1 MQEIKG
7 YDRSIQE
14 LLSGGSYGI
23 DYYQREYKWGRKQLQ
38 ELVDDLTGRFLDSY
52 QPGDAAKEVAHYGH
66 YFLGSIVV
74 SQNDDARHIVDGQQR
89 MTSLS
94 ILLIYLNNLQR
105 NRDQQV
111 SIQSLI
117 YADDFGEKKF
127 KLNVPERNDC
137 MEALFNNTPFNT
149 DGTSESVR
157 NLTARYQDLG
167 ELFPEEL
174 QGEALPLFI
183 YWLMRKVKLIEII
196 AYADEDAYTIF
207 ETMNDR
213 GLSLTPTDMLKGYLL
228 ANIDNAEKRFE
239 ADKRIKKYLSK
250 FAAYGKE
257 TDADFFKAWLRSQYA
272 QKIRER
278 KKDAKPED
286 FDLIGTEYHR
296 WVRNHASALGLKDGE
311 DFYQFVVRD
320 FRFYADLYLR
330 LLKAAE
336 TRTHGLESVRYNAD
350 AGFTLQHH
358 VTLAS
363 VGPGDDLE
371 TAITKIGVVADFL
384 DSWLNLRFWNYK
396 SNSYSTMSYAVFLV
410 IRSIRGKSLTEV
422 RSILHDQLQKEMAE
436 IDFSLPV
443 HLNQFT
449 SKAIHRQLA
458 RFTDWL
464 EQQSGEPGKYE
475 DYIVRSG
482 KNAYEVEHIWA
493 NHYDRFSD
501 VFDQQGDFDR
511 TRNQIGGLLLLP
523 KKINASLSDM
533 TYEEK
538 LPHYLKANALTQSL
552 HEVFYQNNPGF
563 HQTISKHGLKFK
575 PHEAFGEN
583 EMKKRSKL
591 YSKLAALIWSPDRLL
606 GAGSRFHRQCAGTQV
621 TRCS

>member
-38 ELVDDLTGRFLDSY
+38 ELVDDLTGRFLENY
-52 QPGDAAKEVAHYGH
+52 QDGDAAKEVAHYGH
-66 YFLGSIVV
+66 YFLGSVVV
-74 SQNDDARHIVDGQQR
+74 SQNDDVRHIVDGQQR

-94 ILLIYLNNLQR
+94 ILLIYLNNLQKG
-105 NRDQQV
+105 RDQQV
-111 SIQSLI
+111 SIQSMI

-127 KLNVPERNDC
+127 KMDVPERNDC
-137 MEALFNNTPFNT
+137 MEALFNEAPFNT
-149 DGTSESVR
+149 DEASESVR
-157 NLTARYQDLG
+157 NLVARYQDLG
-167 ELFPEEL
+167 ELFPKDL
-174 QGEALPLFI
+174 QGDALPLFI
-183 YWLMRKVKLIEII
+183 YWVMRKVKLIEII

-228 ANIDNAEKRFE
+228 ANIDNTEKRLE
-239 ADKRIKKYLSK
+239 ADKLIKKYLGR
-250 FAAYGKE
+250 FAEYGKE

-296 WVRNHASALGLKDGE
+296 WVRNHAADLGLSSGN
-311 DFYQFVVRD
+311 DFYQFVMRD
-320 FRFYADLYLR
+320 LQFYAGLYIR
-330 LLKAAE
+330 LLNAAKNL
-336 TRTHGLESVRYNAD
+336 TKGLESVRYNAD

-358 VTLAS
+358 AMLAAVT
-363 VGPGDDLE
+363 PEDDKD
-371 TAITKIGVVADFL
+371 TAIAKMGVVANFI

-410 IRSIRGKSLTEV
+410 IRSIRGQTLAEIRT
-422 RSILHDQLQKEMAE
+422 ILHEQLTKEMEE
-436 IDFSLPV
+436 IDFSTPV
-443 HLNQFT
+443 GLNQFT

-464 EQQSGEPGKYE
+464 EQQSGEPGHYE

-482 KNAYEVEHIWA
+482 QNAFEVEHIWA
-493 NHYDRFSD
+493 DHYDRFMEE
-501 VFDQQGDFDR
+501 FDQQNAFDQH
-511 TRNQIGGLLLLP
+511 RNRIGGLLLLP
-523 KKINASLSDM
+523 KKINASLNDM
-533 TYEEK
+533 TYNEK
-538 LPHYLKANALTQSL
+538 LPHYLKQNALAQSL
-552 HEVFYQNNPGF
+552 HEEFYSNNPGF
-563 HQTISKHGLKFK
+563 RQTITKHDLPFHSHDSFAKADL
-575 PHEAFGEN
+575 EE
-583 EMKKRSKL
+583 RSRL
-591 YSKLAALIWSPDRLL
+591 YCQLAALIWSPDRLL
-606 GAGSRFHRQCAGTQV
+606 DGETA
-621 TRCS
+621 

>member
-14 LLSGGSYGI
+14 LLSGGSFGI

-52 QPGDAAKEVAHYGH
+52 QPGDASKDVAHYGH
-66 YFLGSIVV
+66 YFLGSVVV
-74 SQNDDARHIVDGQQR
+74 SQNDELRHIVDGQQR
-89 MTSLS
+89 ITSLS
-94 ILLIYLNNLQR
+94 VLLIYLNNLQR
-105 NRDQQV
+105 DREKQV
-111 SIQSLI
+111 AIQSMI

-127 KLNVPERNDC
+127 KLDVPERNDC
-137 MEALFNNTPFNT
+137 MEALFNDQPFNT
-149 DGTSESVR
+149 DDASESVR
-157 NLTARYQDLG
+157 NLTARYHDLE

-174 QGEALPLFI
+174 RGDALPLFV
-183 YWLMRKVKLIEII
+183 YWLLRKVKLIEII

-228 ANIDNAEKRFE
+228 ANIDDPAKRLE
-239 ADKRIKKYLSK
+239 ADKLIKKYLVK
-250 FAAYGKE
+250 FADHGKE
-257 TDADFFKAWLRSQYA
+257 TYSDFFKAWLRSQYA

-296 WVRNHASALGLKDGE
+296 WVRNHAAEIGLKTGD
-311 DFYQFVVRD
+311 DFYQFVMRD
-320 FRFYADLYLR
+320 FRSFATRYLI
-330 LLKAAE
+330 LLDAANH
-336 TRTHGLESVRYNAD
+336 RTAELKSVRYNAD

-358 VTLAS
+358 IALAAVT
-363 VGPGDDLE
+363 PDDDKD
-371 TAITKIGVVADFL
+371 TAMTKMGVVADFI

-410 IRSIRGKSLTEV
+410 IRSIRGKSLGEV
-422 RSILHDQLQKEMAE
+422 RTVLHDQLQREMGE
-436 IDFSLPV
+436 IDFSQPV

-464 EQQSGEPGKYE
+464 EQQSGVPGKYE

-493 NHYDRFSD
+493 NHYDRFANE
-501 VFDQQGDFDR
+501 FDQQGDFDR
-511 TRNQIGGLLLLP
+511 ARNHIGGLLLLP
-523 KKINASLSDM
+523 KKINASLNDM

-552 HEVFYQNNPGF
+552 HDAFYVNNPGF
-563 HQTISKHGLKFK
+563 KQTLKAHGLKFK
-575 PHEAFGEN
+575 PYEAFGPR
-583 EMKKRSKL
+583 EMTKRSKL
-591 YSKLAALIWSPDRLL
+591 YCKLADLIWSPDRLL
-606 GAGSRFHRQCAGTQV
+606 DEDAE
-621 TRCS
+621 

>member
-38 ELVDDLTGRFLDSY
+38 ELVDDLTGRFLESY
-52 QPGDAAKEVAHYGH
+52 QIGDAAKEVAHYGH
-66 YFLGSIVV
+66 YFLGSVVV
-74 SQNDDARHIVDGQQR
+74 SQNDDVRHIVDGQQR

-94 ILLIYLNNLQR
+94 ILLIYLNNLQKG
-105 NRDQQV
+105 RDQQV
-111 SIQSLI
+111 SIQSMI

-127 KLNVPERNDC
+127 KMDVPERNDC
-137 MEALFNNTPFNT
+137 MEALFNETSFNT
-149 DGTSESVR
+149 DDASESVR
-157 NLTARYQDLG
+157 NLVSRYQDLG
-167 ELFPEEL
+167 ELFPKDL
-174 QGEALPLFI
+174 QGDALPLFI
-183 YWLMRKVKLIEII
+183 YWVIRKVKLIEII

-228 ANIDNAEKRFE
+228 ANIDNTEKRLE
-239 ADKRIKKYLSK
+239 ADKLIKKCLGR
-250 FAAYGKE
+250 FAEYGKE

-296 WVRNHASALGLKDGE
+296 WVRNHAAALGLNSGN
-311 DFYQFVVRD
+311 DFYQFVMRD
-320 FRFYADLYLR
+320 LQFYAGLYVR
-330 LLKAAE
+330 LLDAAKRL
-336 TRTHGLESVRYNAD
+336 TQGLESVRYNAD

-358 VTLAS
+358 AMLAS
-363 VGPGDDLE
+363 VTPEDDKD
-371 TAITKIGVVADFL
+371 TAIAKMGVVADFL

-410 IRSIRGKSLTEV
+410 IRSIRGKSLAEV
-422 RSILHDQLQKEMAE
+422 RAILHDQLSKEMTE
-436 IDFSLPV
+436 IDFSTPV
-443 HLNQFT
+443 GLNQFT

-464 EQQSGEPGKYE
+464 ERQSGEPGRYE

-482 KNAYEVEHIWA
+482 SKPFEVEHIWA
-493 NHYDRFSD
+493 DHYDRFMEEFEQKND
-501 VFDQQGDFDR
+501 FDQH
-511 TRNQIGGLLLLP
+511 RNRIGGLLLLP
-523 KKINASLSDM
+523 KKINASLNDM
-533 TYEEK
+533 TYDEK
-538 LPHYLKANALTQSL
+538 LPHYLKQNALAQSL
-552 HEVFYQNNPGF
+552 HEEFYNNNPGF
-563 HQTISKHGLKFK
+563 RQTISKHNLPFHAHDSFAKADL
-575 PHEAFGEN
+575 EE
-583 EMKKRSKL
+583 RSRL
-591 YSKLAALIWSPDRLL
+591 YCQLAALIWSPDRLL
-606 GAGSRFHRQCAGTQV
+606 DGEAA
-621 TRCS
+621 

>member
-1 MQEIKG
+1 MREIKG

-38 ELVDDLTGRFLDSY
+38 ELVEDLTGRFLDSY
-52 QPGDAAKEVAHYGH
+52 QPGDAAKEVANYGY

-74 SQNDDARHIVDGQQR
+74 SQNDDVRHIVDGQQR

-94 ILLIYLNNLQR
+94 ILLIYLNNLQKG
-105 NRDQQV
+105 RDQQV
-111 SIQSLI
+111 SIQSMI

-127 KLNVPERNDC
+127 KMDVPERNDC
-137 MEALFNNTPFNT
+137 MEALFNETHFNT
-149 DGTSESVR
+149 DDVSESVR
-157 NLTARYQDLG
+157 NLIARYQDLG
-167 ELFPEEL
+167 ELFSDDL
-174 QGEALPLFI
+174 QGDALPLFI

-228 ANIDNAEKRFE
+228 ANIDNAEKRLE
-239 ADKRIKKYLSK
+239 ADKRIKKYLGK
-250 FAAYGKE
+250 FAEHGKE

-296 WVRNHASALGLKDGE
+296 WVRNHASALGLHDGN
-311 DFYQFVVRD
+311 DFHQFVMRD
-320 FRFYADLYLR
+320 FQFYAGLYLR
-330 LLKAAE
+330 LLNAAK
-336 TRTHGLESVRYNAD
+336 TRTKGLESVRYNAD

-358 VTLAS
+358 VTLAPIS
-363 VGPGDDLE
+363 PEDDSD
-371 TAITKIGVVADFL
+371 TATAKMGVVADFL

-410 IRSIRGKSLTEV
+410 IRSIRGKSLAEV
-422 RSILHDQLQKEMAE
+422 RTILHDQLKKDMDE
-436 IDFSLPV
+436 IDFSRPV

-464 EQQSGEPGKYE
+464 EQQSGVPGKYE
-475 DYIVRSG
+475 DYIMRSG

-493 NHYDRFSD
+493 NHYDRFANF
-501 VFDQQGDFDR
+501 FDQQGDFDR

-523 KKINASLSDM
+523 KKINASLSDLS
-533 TYEEK
+533 YAEK
-538 LPHYLKANALTQSL
+538 LPHYLKSNALAQSL
-552 HEVFYQNNPGF
+552 HNAFYEKNPGF
-563 HQTISKHGLKFK
+563 HQALQKHGLEFK
-575 PHEAFGEN
+575 ALEEFGPT
-583 EMKKRSKL
+583 EMEKRSKL

-606 GAGSRFHRQCAGTQV
+606 SEGAA
-621 TRCS
+621 

>member
-14 LLSGGSYGI
+14 LLSGGSFGI

-52 QPGDAAKEVAHYGH
+52 QPGDASKDVAHYGH

-74 SQNDDARHIVDGQQR
+74 SQNDDIRHIVDGQQR
-89 MTSLS
+89 ITSLS

-105 NRDQQV
+105 DREKQV
-111 SIQSLI
+111 ALQSMI

-127 KLNVPERNDC
+127 KLDVPERNDC
-137 MEALFNNTPFNT
+137 MEALFNDAPFNT
-149 DGTSESVR
+149 DDASESVR
-157 NLTARYQDLG
+157 NLTARYHDLE

-174 QGEALPLFI
+174 QGDALPLFV
-183 YWLMRKVKLIEII
+183 YWLLRKVKLIEII

-228 ANIDNAEKRFE
+228 ANIDDPAKRLE
-239 ADKRIKKYLSK
+239 ADKLIKKYLVK
-250 FAAYGKE
+250 FAEHGKE
-257 TDADFFKAWLRSQYA
+257 TDSDFFKAWLRSQYA

-296 WVRNHASALGLKDGE
+296 WVRNHAAEIGLKTSD
-311 DFYQFVVRD
+311 DFNQFVMRD
-320 FRFYADLYLR
+320 FKSFATRYLI
-330 LLKAAE
+330 LLDAANK
-336 TRTHGLESVRYNAD
+336 RTDGLESVRYNAD

-358 VTLAS
+358 IALATVT
-363 VGPGDDLE
+363 PDDDKD
-371 TAITKIGVVADFL
+371 TAMAKMGVVADFL
-384 DSWLNLRFWNYK
+384 DSWLNLRFWNSK

-410 IRSIRGKSLTEV
+410 IRSIRGKPLADV
-422 RSILHDQLQKEMAE
+422 RTILHDQLQREMAE
-436 IDFSLPV
+436 IDFSKPV
-443 HLNQFT
+443 VLSQYT
-449 SKAIHRQLA
+449 SKAVHRQLA

-464 EQQSGEPGKYE
+464 EQQSGVPGKYE

-493 NHYDRFSD
+493 NHYDRFAD
-501 VFDQQGDFDR
+501 DFDQQGDFDR
-511 TRNQIGGLLLLP
+511 TRNHIGGLLLLP
-523 KKINASLSDM
+523 KKINASLNDM

-552 HEVFYQNNPGF
+552 HEGFYLNNPGF
-563 HQTISKHGLKFK
+563 QQTLKAHGLKFK
-575 PHEAFGEN
+575 PYEAFGPK
-583 EMKKRSKL
+583 EMTKRSKL
-591 YSKLAALIWSPDRLL
+591 YSKLAELIWSPDRLL
-606 GAGSRFHRQCAGTQV
+606 DGEAE
-621 TRCS
+621 

>member
-52 QPGDAAKEVAHYGH
+52 QQGDLPKEVANYGY

-74 SQNDDARHIVDGQQR
+74 SQNDDIRHIVDGQQR

-94 ILLIYLNNLQR
+94 ILLIYLNNLQQGQ
-105 NRDQQV
+105 DKTV
-111 SIQSLI
+111 SIQSMI

-127 KLNVPERNDC
+127 KMDVPERNDC
-137 MEALFNNTPFNT
+137 MEALFTNMPFNT
-149 DGTSESVR
+149 DDASESVR

-174 QGEALPLFI
+174 KGDALPLFI

-228 ANIDNAEKRFE
+228 ANIDNTEKRLE
-239 ADKRIKKYLSK
+239 ADKQIKKYLAL
-250 FAAYGKE
+250 FAEHGKE
-257 TDADFFKAWLRSQYA
+257 TESDFFKAWLRSQYA
-272 QKIRER
+272 KKIRER

-296 WVRNHASALGLKDGE
+296 WIRNHSADLGLNQSS
-311 DFYQFVVRD
+311 DFHQFVMQN
-320 FRFYADLYLR
+320 FRHYAALYLR
-330 LLKAAE
+330 VLDAANK
-336 TRTHGLESVRYNAD
+336 RKDKLESVRYIAD

-358 VTLAS
+358 VILAAVTL
-363 VGPGDDLE
+363 DDDKDTT
-371 TAITKIGVVADFL
+371 TAKVGVVANFL

-410 IRSIRGKSLTEV
+410 IQKIRGQSLASV
-422 RSILHDQLQKEMAE
+422 RAILHEQLQREMSE
-436 IDFSLPV
+436 IDFSQPV

-464 EQQSGEPGKYE
+464 EQQSGVPGKYE

-493 NHYDRFSD
+493 NRYDRFAY
-501 VFDQQGDFDR
+501 VFNQQGDFDR
-511 TRNQIGGLLLLP
+511 TRNHIGGLLLLP

-533 TYEEK
+533 TYAEK

-552 HEVFYQNNPGF
+552 HVAFYENNPGF
-563 HQTISKHGLKFK
+563 RQTLQKHELEFK
-575 PHEAFGEN
+575 PLEEFGLA
-583 EMKKRSKL
+583 EMEKRSKL

-606 GAGSRFHRQCAGTQV
+606 GE
-621 TRCS
+621 

>member
-74 SQNDDARHIVDGQQR
+74 SQNEDVRHIVDGQQR

-94 ILLIYLNNLQR
+94 ILLIYLNNLQKG
-105 NRDQQV
+105 RDQQV
-111 SIQSLI
+111 SIQSVI

-127 KLNVPERNDC
+127 KMDVPERNDC
-137 MEALFNNTPFNT
+137 MEALFNETPFNT
-149 DGTSESVR
+149 DDVSESVR
-157 NLTARYQDLG
+157 NLVARYQDLS
-167 ELFPEEL
+167 ELFPDDL
-174 QGEALPLFI
+174 QDDALPLFI

-228 ANIDNAEKRFE
+228 ANIDNAEKRLE
-239 ADKRIKKYLSK
+239 ADKTIKKFLGK
-250 FAAYGKE
+250 FTLHGKE
-257 TDADFFKAWLRSQYA
+257 TDSDFFKAWLRSQYA

-296 WVRNHASALGLKDGE
+296 WVRNNASALGLHDGN
-311 DFYQFVVRD
+311 DFHQFVMRD
-320 FRFYADLYLR
+320 FQFFAGLYLM
-330 LLKAAE
+330 LLNAAK
-336 TRTHGLESVRYNAD
+336 TRTARLESVRYNAD

-363 VGPGDDLE
+363 VTPQDDKD
-371 TAITKIGVVADFL
+371 TATAKMGVVADFL

-410 IRSIRGKSLTEV
+410 IRSIRGKSLAEV
-422 RSILHDQLQKEMAE
+422 RIILHEQLKKDMEE
-436 IDFSLPV
+436 IEFSHPV

-464 EQQSGEPGKYE
+464 EEQSGVPGRYE

-493 NHYDRFSD
+493 NHYDRFAD

-523 KKINASLSDM
+523 KKINASLSDL
-533 TYEEK
+533 TYAEK
-538 LPHYLKANALTQSL
+538 QPHYLKANALAQSL
-552 HEVFYQNNPGF
+552 HKGFYEKNPGF
-563 HQTISKHGLKFK
+563 HQALKKHGIKFE
-575 PHEAFGEN
+575 PLDEFGPT
-583 EMKKRSKL
+583 EMASRSKL

-606 GAGSRFHRQCAGTQV
+606 RESET
-621 TRCS
+621 

>member
-38 ELVDDLTGRFLDSY
+38 ELVDDLTGRFMDSY

-74 SQNDDARHIVDGQQR
+74 SQNDDVRHIVDGQQR

-94 ILLIYLNNLQR
+94 ILLIYLNNLQKG
-105 NRDQQV
+105 RDQQV
-111 SIQSLI
+111 SIQSMI

-127 KLNVPERNDC
+127 KMDVPERNDC
-137 MEALFNNTPFNT
+137 MEALFNETPFNT
-149 DGTSESVR
+149 DDVSESVR
-157 NLTARYQDLG
+157 NLVARYQDLG
-167 ELFPEEL
+167 ELFPDDL
-174 QGEALPLFI
+174 QGDALPLFI

-228 ANIDNAEKRFE
+228 ANIDNAEKRLE
-239 ADKRIKKYLSK
+239 ADKRIKKYLGK
-250 FAAYGKE
+250 FAEHGKE
-257 TDADFFKAWLRSQYA
+257 TDSDFFKAWLRSQYA

-296 WVRNHASALGLKDGE
+296 WVRNHASSLGLYDGN
-311 DFYQFVVRD
+311 DFHQFVVRD
-320 FRFYADLYLR
+320 FQFYAALYLR
-330 LLKAAE
+330 LLNAAK
-336 TRTHGLESVRYNAD
+336 TRTKGMESVRYNAD

-358 VTLAS
+358 ITLAS
-363 VGPGDDLE
+363 VRPEDDND
-371 TAITKIGVVADFL
+371 TATAKMSVVADFL

-410 IRSIRGKSLTEV
+410 IRSIRGKSLAEV
-422 RSILHDQLQKEMAE
+422 RTILHDQLKKEMEE
-436 IDFSLPV
+436 IDFCRPV

-464 EQQSGEPGKYE
+464 EQQSGIPGKYE

-493 NHYDRFSD
+493 NHYDRFAD
-501 VFDQQGDFDR
+501 VFDQQVEFDR

-523 KKINASLSDM
+523 KKINASLSDL
-533 TYEEK
+533 TYAEK
-538 LPHYLKANALTQSL
+538 QPHYLKANALAQSL
-552 HEVFYQNNPGF
+552 HEAFYEKNPGF
-563 HQTISKHGLKFK
+563 HQALQKYRLEFN
-575 PHEAFGEN
+575 PLDEFGPP
-583 EMKKRSKL
+583 EMEKRSKL

-606 GAGSRFHRQCAGTQV
+606 SEM
-621 TRCS
+621 

>member
-74 SQNDDARHIVDGQQR
+74 SQNDDVRHIVDGQQR
-89 MTSLS
+89 MTSIS
-94 ILLIYLNNLQR
+94 ILLIYLNNLQKG
-105 NRDQQV
+105 RDQQV
-111 SIQSLI
+111 SIQSMI

-127 KLNVPERNDC
+127 KMDVPERNDC
-137 MEALFNNTPFNT
+137 MEALFNETHLNT
-149 DGTSESVR
+149 DDMSESVR
-157 NLTARYQDLG
+157 NLVARYQDLG
-167 ELFPEEL
+167 ELFPDNL
-174 QGEALPLFI
+174 QGDALPLFI

-228 ANIDNAEKRFE
+228 ANIDNAEKRLE
-239 ADKRIKKYLSK
+239 ADKRIKQYLGK
-250 FAAYGKE
+250 FAEHGKE
-257 TDADFFKAWLRSQYA
+257 TDSDFFKAWLRSQYA

-296 WVRNHASALGLKDGE
+296 WVRNHASELGLHEGS
-311 DFYQFVVRD
+311 DFHQFVMRD
-320 FRFYADLYLR
+320 FQFYAGLYLR
-330 LLKAAE
+330 LLNASK
-336 TRTHGLESVRYNAD
+336 TRTKGLESVRYNAD

-363 VGPGDDLE
+363 VSPEDDSL
-371 TAITKIGVVADFL
+371 TATAKMGVVADFL

-410 IRSIRGKSLTEV
+410 IRSIRGKSLAEV
-422 RSILHDQLQKEMAE
+422 RTILHDQLKKDMGE
-436 IDFSLPV
+436 IDFSRPV

-464 EQQSGEPGKYE
+464 EQQSGVPGKYE

-493 NHYDRFSD
+493 NHYDRFAN

-523 KKINASLSDM
+523 KKINASLSDLS
-533 TYEEK
+533 YAEK
-538 LPHYLKANALTQSL
+538 LPHYLKSNALAQSL
-552 HEVFYQNNPGF
+552 HNAFYEKNPGSSGV
-563 HQTISKHGLKFK
+563 SK
-575 PHEAFGEN
+575 A
-583 EMKKRSKL
+583 R
-591 YSKLAALIWSPDRLL
+591 
-606 GAGSRFHRQCAGTQV
+606 T
-621 TRCS
+621 

>member
-74 SQNDDARHIVDGQQR
+74 SQNEDVRHIVDGQQR

-94 ILLIYLNNLQR
+94 ILLIYLNNLQKG
-105 NRDQQV
+105 RDQQV
-111 SIQSLI
+111 SIQSMI

-127 KLNVPERNDC
+127 KMDVPERNDC
-137 MEALFNNTPFNT
+137 MEALFNETPFNT
-149 DGTSESVR
+149 DDVSESVR
-157 NLTARYQDLG
+157 NLVARYQDLS
-167 ELFPEEL
+167 ELFPDDL
-174 QGEALPLFI
+174 QDDALPLFI

-228 ANIDNAEKRFE
+228 ANIDNAEKRLE
-239 ADKRIKKYLSK
+239 ADKTIKKFLGK
-250 FAAYGKE
+250 FTLHGKE
-257 TDADFFKAWLRSQYA
+257 TDSDFFKAWLRSQYA

-296 WVRNHASALGLKDGE
+296 WVRNNASALGLHDGN
-311 DFYQFVVRD
+311 DFHQFVMRD
-320 FRFYADLYLR
+320 FQFFAGLYLM
-330 LLKAAE
+330 LLNAAK
-336 TRTHGLESVRYNAD
+336 TRTARLESVRYNAD

-363 VGPGDDLE
+363 VTPQDDKD
-371 TAITKIGVVADFL
+371 TATAKMGVVADFL

-410 IRSIRGKSLTEV
+410 IRSIRGKSLAEV
-422 RSILHDQLQKEMAE
+422 RIILHEQLKKDMEE
-436 IDFSLPV
+436 IEFSHPV

-464 EQQSGEPGKYE
+464 EEQSGVPGRYE

-493 NHYDRFSD
+493 NHYDRFAD

-523 KKINASLSDM
+523 KKINASLSDL
-533 TYEEK
+533 TY
-538 LPHYLKANALTQSL
+538 A
-552 HEVFYQNNPGF
+552 
-563 HQTISKHGLKFK
+563 
-575 PHEAFGEN
+575 
-583 EMKKRSKL
+583 
-591 YSKLAALIWSPDRLL
+591 
-606 GAGSRFHRQCAGTQV
+606 
-621 TRCS
+621 